1 MAGGCEGRVAIV
13 TGAGGGIGSA
23 AALELARQGAV
34 VVAMDPG
41 VGVQGEPLAEP
52 SAAATVKAIE
62 AEGGTAIA
70 SVASVTN
77 RDEVAALFRQ
87 IVEDLGSLD
96 IVLNTAGILRF
107 RSLAESS
114 EDDWSAVLDVHLN
127 GYLNVLHAALPIMVE
142 AGYGRVVG
150 FTSGA
155 GLARTSGDG
164 LAYGCAKRAV
174 AALTW
179 QLGPRLPSGIALNAL
194 SPIAATRMVRG
205 AIAAGESGP
214 RKVDPRSLDLS
225 AMPQAA
231 DMAPAAAYLAGEPAG
246 WCRGRVIYSAG
257 SELSLIAPPA
267 LLEAVRTEAVDDLG
281 SALATLAPVVLAPAE
296 TQQTTGGGANP
307 RFDDVFTALPV
318 AAPTGNVDPDP
329 RPGSR
334 CLIVA
339 DEARIAAE
347 VGRAVASW
355 GMTPVGLGVWQPFAP
370 EATTAR
376 LDFQA
381 AAASIVRVARALS
394 GPLDAVVVV
403 VGASARPDG
412 GSPPWEELLLA
423 HAGTA
428 DHVLAHAAWLGAACQ
443 HADATGRRMRV
454 VHLTVATSAAG
465 RTAAQSVAQMAR
477 SANQTTPPNRL
488 DAFSVSIESDHPSD
502 IEAVGHLVGRLVR
515 ADDTLALR
523 GAELAAGRGWIG
535 LRSHPGPAATVSFGG
550 PAIPP
555 WVDQILSQ
563 EIISPRL

>member
-13 TGAGGGIGSA
+13 TGGGGGIGSA

-41 VGVQGEPLAEP
+41 VGVQGEPLAEA

-62 AEGGTAIA
+62 AEGGKAIA
-70 SVASVTN
+70 SMASVTN
-77 RDEVAALFRQ
+77 REEVAALFGQ
-87 IVEDLGSLD
+87 IVQDLGSLD

-107 RSLAESS
+107 RSLAASS

-127 GYLNVLHAALPIMVE
+127 GYLNVLHAALPIMVK

-179 QLGPRLPSGIALNAL
+179 EMGPRLPSGVAVNAL

-205 AIAAGESGP
+205 TIVAAEGRP
-214 RKVDPRSLDLS
+214 REVDPRSLDLS
-225 AMPQAA
+225 AMPQAE
-231 DMAPAAAYLAGEPAG
+231 DMAPAAAYLAGEQAG

-257 SELSLIAPPA
+257 SEVSLIAPPTM
-267 LLEAVRTEAVDDLG
+267 LEAVRTEDVRDLG
-281 SALATLAPVVLAPAE
+281 SALATLVPVVLAPAE
-296 TQQTTGGGANP
+296 AQQTTSGGSNP
-307 RFDDVFTALPV
+307 RFGDVFTALAVP
-318 AAPTGNVDPDP
+318 AATGNPGRDPGP
-329 RPGSR
+329 RSH
-334 CLIVA
+334 CLVVA
-339 DEARIAAE
+339 DDARIAAE
-347 VGRAVASW
+347 VGRAVTGW
-355 GMTPVGLGVWQPFAP
+355 GLTPVGLGVWQPFAP
-370 EATTAR
+370 DATSAR
-376 LDFQA
+376 LDFPA
-381 AAASIVRVARALS
+381 AAASILRVAHAS
-394 GPLDAVVVV
+394 PGPLDAVVVV
-403 VGASARPDG
+403 LGASARPDG
-412 GSPPWEELLLA
+412 EGPPWEELLQA

-428 DHVLAHAAWLGAACQ
+428 DHVLAHAAWLSAACH
-443 HADATGRRMRV
+443 HADATRRRVRV
-454 VHLTVATSAAG
+454 VHLTRATSSAG
-465 RTAAQSVAQMAR
+465 RTAAQTVAQMAR
-477 SANQTTPPNRL
+477 RANQTTPPTRL
-488 DAFSVSIESDHPSD
+488 DAFSVSIETDHQSD

-555 WVDQILSQ
+555 WVDQILAQ
-563 EIISPRL
+563 EVIPPSV

>member
-1 MAGGCEGRVAIV
+1 MTGGYEGRVAIV
-13 TGAGGGIGSA
+13 TGGGGGIGSA
-23 AALELARQGAV
+23 AALALARRGAV

-62 AEGGTAIA
+62 AEGGRAIA
-70 SVASVTN
+70 SLASVTN
-77 RDEVAALFRQ
+77 REEVGALFRQ
-87 IVEDLGSLD
+87 VVQDFGSLD

-179 QLGPRLPSGIALNAL
+179 ELGPLLPSGIAVSAL

-205 AIAAGESGP
+205 TIVAAEGSP

-225 AMPQAA
+225 AMPQAE
-231 DMAPAAAYLAGEPAG
+231 DMAPAAAYLADEQAG

-257 SELSLIAPPA
+257 SEISLIAPPTM
-267 LLEAVRTEAVDDLG
+267 LEAVRTEEVGDLG
-281 SALATLAPVVLAPAE
+281 SALATLVPVVLVPAE

-307 RFDDVFTALPV
+307 RFGDGFA
-318 AAPTGNVDPDP
+318 AAPVTAATENPRSDPDQ
-329 RPGSR
+329 RSH
-334 CLIVA
+334 CLVVA
-339 DEARIAAE
+339 DDARIASE
-347 VGRAVASW
+347 VGRAVAGW
-355 GMTPVGLGVWQPFAP
+355 GMTPVGLGVWQPFASD
-370 EATTAR
+370 ATSAR

-381 AAASIVRVARALS
+381 AAASIGRVAQASS

-403 VGASARPDG
+403 LGASARPG
-412 GSPPWEELLLA
+412 GERPPWEELLLA
-423 HAGTA
+423 HTATA
-428 DHVLAHAAWLGAACQ
+428 DHVLGHAAWLRAACH
-443 HADATGRRMRV
+443 HANATGRRVRT
-454 VHLTVATSAAG
+454 VHLTRATSSAG
-465 RTAAQSVAQMAR
+465 RTAAQAVAQMAR
-477 SANQTTPPNRL
+477 SANRTTPPSLL
-488 DAFSVSIESDHPSD
+488 DAFSVSIETDQPSD

-555 WVDQILSQ
+555 WVDHILA
-563 EIISPRL
+563 RDTAAAAW